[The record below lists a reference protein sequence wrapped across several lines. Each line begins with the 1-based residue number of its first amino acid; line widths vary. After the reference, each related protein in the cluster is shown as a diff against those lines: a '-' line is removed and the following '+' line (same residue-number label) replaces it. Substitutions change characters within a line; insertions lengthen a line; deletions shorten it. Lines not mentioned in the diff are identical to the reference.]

1 MSVTDYIDPPGA
13 INRLVVAI
21 VNPDDAGPLAD
32 RLIAEGFRLTRLD
45 SAGAFLR
52 RGNSTLLLGIPAS
65 RLQDLL
71 SSIQA
76 ECKTRTVLAYELF
89 AQSTPDMLPA
99 IPVAVHVGGAT
110 VFILEVERVVYL
122 GVS

>member
-1 MSVTDYIDPPGA
+1 MTDYIDPPGA

-32 RLIAEGFRLTRLD
+32 RLIAEGFRLTKLD

-52 RGNSTLLLGIPAS
+52 RGNATLLLGIPAS
-65 RLQDLL
+65 RLEDLL
-71 SSIQA
+71 STIQA
-76 ECKTRTVLAYELF
+76 ECKTRVVLAYELF

-99 IPVAVHVGGAT
+99 IPVEVQVGGAT
-110 VFILEVERVVYL
+110 VFILDVERVVYL
-122 GVS
+122 GAD